1 MMPADLIHKQ
11 WDAAPLPMGCEGNH
25 VGSSGCYLSYLT
37 PLSNHLSSV
46 LGPRSQKPLKRHIFS
61 SDVGVQTET
70 VVITP
75 AMQPPIYEQLSN
87 EDTVTD
93 DSDMSPL
100 SLSVTDLSSILKWS
114 KEISSD
120 INLAAGWRVGN
131 SNKSPL
137 TFLQLSNDLLRSQPV
152 GLPFS

>member
-1 MMPADLIHKQ
+1 M
-11 WDAAPLPMGCEGNH
+11 
-25 VGSSGCYLSYLT
+25 
-37 PLSNHLSSV
+37 

-75 AMQPPIYEQLSN
+75 AMQPPVYEQLIS
-87 EDTVTD
+87 EDTIPD

-120 INLAAGWRVGN
+120 INLAAGWC
-131 SNKSPL
+131 
-137 TFLQLSNDLLRSQPV
+137 LSSLV
-152 GLPFS
+152 EYPFKYFCSSAKIY